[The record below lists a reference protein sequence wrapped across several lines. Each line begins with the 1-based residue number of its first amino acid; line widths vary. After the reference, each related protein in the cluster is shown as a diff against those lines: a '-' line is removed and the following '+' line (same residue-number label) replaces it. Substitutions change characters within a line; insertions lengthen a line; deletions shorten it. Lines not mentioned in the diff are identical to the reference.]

1 MNLQKVAAIEIRN
14 LAVGLPEL
22 MKYGEGKEMKTAI
35 RKKPVERVF
44 LSKEKFQGDD
54 VADLKHHGGPD
65 RAVCIYPYEHYAL
78 WEKEFGKPLP
88 ASAFGENVTAANM
101 LEETVFIGDIYRLG
115 EAVIQ
120 VNQGRVPC
128 STIDRNLDMTPL
140 LKAMV
145 KTGFTGYMCRVLE
158 EGYVSADSSLELL
171 EQHPQ
176 KVSVLYTNQ
185 VFFHEPKNIEGI
197 KRILAVPELADEWR
211 DKFEMRLSNLLKKQ
225 AE

>member
-1 MNLQKVAAIEIRN
+1 MQKIAAIEIKN

-35 RKKPVERVF
+35 RKKNIERVF
-44 LSKEKFQGDD
+44 LSKDKFHGDD

-88 ASAFGENVTAANM
+88 TAAFGENVTATNM
-101 LEETVFIGDIYRLG
+101 IEDTVFIGDIYRLG
-115 EAVIQ
+115 DALIQ
-120 VNQGRVPC
+120 ITQGRVPC
-128 STIDRNLDMTPL
+128 HTIDRNLELTPL
-140 LKAMV
+140 MKVMV

-158 EGYVSADSSLELL
+158 EGHVSAESTIELI
-171 EQHPQ
+171 EQHLQ

-185 VFFHEPKNIEGI
+185 VYFHEPRNIEGI
-197 KRILAVPELADEWR
+197 QRILAVPELADEWR
-211 DKFEMRLSNLLKKQ
+211 GKFEIRLNNLLKKS
-225 AE
+225 